1 MRKKLGIGTIEI
13 NKKFKNKEEAF
24 KYAKRLR
31 EYIRYLCKNKAN
43 TDWFAQAMIV
53 VSNNRGNASYLH
65 YDINKK
71 PGRPKKKLRYSKYE
85 LEWYKGNIKIDWH
98 LHILLVSSP
107 SYAFRNEIKKYID
120 KNWNNASNIIEEKAF
135 NNNNIKEEKAY
146 KKECNI
152 KIADYFIN
160 QSEDI
165 LFCNYNYSGKENLKY
180 SLKEYYRE
188 FLKTDSAMT
197 RLIRE
202 NIKNP
207 MEENKYLN
215 AEKKIWARFKEI
227 EEFFY
232 DISNERDKLLSDEF
246 MNKIKFQKIKDNYNK
261 VQKNTN
267 RTINAKMPF

>member
-13 NKKFKNKEEAF
+13 NKKFKSKEEAF

-43 TDWFAQAMIV
+43 IDWFAQAMIV

-120 KNWNNASNIIEEKAF
+120 KNWNNVSNVIEENAF
-135 NNNNIKEEKAY
+135 NNNDIKTEYVKATDINNILISIGLKSFNSIEYDETLNDFEGINTKGY
-146 KKECNI
+146 RI
-152 KIADYFIN
+152 KTNYASSI
-160 QSEDI
+160 I
-165 LFCNYNYSGKENLKY
+165 L
-180 SLKEYYRE
+180 
-188 FLKTDSAMT
+188 
-197 RLIRE
+197 
-202 NIKNP
+202 
-207 MEENKYLN
+207 YLDGN
-215 AEKKIWARFKEI
+215 
-227 EEFFY
+227 
-232 DISNERDKLLSDEF
+232 
-246 MNKIKFQKIKDNYNK
+246 NK
-261 VQKNTN
+261 VICVRWADKDYY
-267 RTINAKMPF
+267 INGNILGKFN